1 MDNEN
6 AIWFELLLVG
16 QRDLESMEKQE
27 EKPSEALVQAAK
39 REMALAANNLGITL
53 GEFASIWKS
62 DMTAQ
67 QPDQALQK
75 LKAGKKAK

>member
-27 EKPSEALVQAAK
+27 EKPSEALMQSTK
-39 REMALAANNLGITL
+39 REMALAAGNLGITL
-53 GEFASIWKS
+53 EQFASIWNS
-62 DMTAQ
+62 DLTAQ
-67 QPDQALQK
+67 QLDEAIQK